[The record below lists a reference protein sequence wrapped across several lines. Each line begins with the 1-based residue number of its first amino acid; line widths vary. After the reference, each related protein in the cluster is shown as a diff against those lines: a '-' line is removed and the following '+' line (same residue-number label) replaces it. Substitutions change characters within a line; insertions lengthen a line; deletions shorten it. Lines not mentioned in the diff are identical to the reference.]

1 MSELSE
7 SDFAALKDAARRL
20 ESRNFAVVLASKVGV
35 PIEALLHMLPKSAQ
49 ANIGTAVETALQ
61 QCLRAAIHLSG
72 KTKRIGTAGPTSG
85 RSKMAHNAATAVTGA
100 LGGFF
105 GLSGLAVELPVTT
118 TIMLHSIA
126 AIARSHGEDLS
137 DPESALACMEVL
149 ALSPEGVRGRPTDG
163 AYYATRAALAQAT
176 REAARHI
183 TQRGL
188 ASEGGPAVMSF
199 VAKIAA
205 RFGVEVSD
213 KVAAQLVPI
222 VGAVGGLGLNVLF
235 SHHFQ
240 SLAEGHFTVRRLERK
255 YGADVVKR
263 AYEQARPGKKRFGGL
278 LKG

>member
-1 MSELSE
+1 MSEFSA
-7 SDFAALKDAARRL
+7 SDFADLQDAARRL
-20 ESRNFAVVLASKVGV
+20 EGRNFAVVLASKVGV

-49 ANIGTAVETALQ
+49 AHIGTAVETALQ

-72 KTKRIGTAGPTSG
+72 DTKRIGTAGPTSM

-105 GLSGLAVELPVTT
+105 GLAGLAVELPVTT

-149 ALSPEGVRGRPTDG
+149 ALSPEGVRGRPVEG

-188 ASEGGPAVMSF
+188 AGEGGPAVVSF

-213 KVAAQLVPI
+213 KVAAQLIPI
-222 VGAVGGLGLNVLF
+222 AGAVGGLSLNVLF

-240 SLAEGHFTVRRLERK
+240 SIAEGHFTVRRLERK
-255 YGADVVKR
+255 YGVEVVR
-263 AYEQARPGKKRFGGL
+263 QAYEEARSRKKRLGGL